1 MGTAVVS
8 GRVDQATKN
17 RADRVIRA
25 SGLTAGDVIKA
36 LWTQISQ
43 TGEVPEFLTTPHD
56 EPDSSARMA
65 RYLKFLDSLPPAPQ
79 EYAEMSDNQMKKL
92 LGGRNA

>member
-25 SGLTAGDVIKA
+25 SGLTTGDVIKA
-36 LWTQISQ
+36 LWAQISQ
-43 TGEVPEFLTTPHD
+43 TGEVPEFLATPHN
-56 EPDSSARMA
+56 EPDSSIRIA
-65 RYLKFLDSLPPAPQ
+65 RYMKFLDSLPPAPR
-79 EYAEMSDNQMKKL
+79 EYAEMSDDQMQEL
-92 LGGRNA
+92 LGSRDA